1 MHILDTLQ
9 RKNFNILMMAVF
21 LIALLA
27 PVIAELPSEAVNTN
41 REAVLQ
47 LSDTSIINPMDP
59 RYVWG
64 NPLAITLSGVTP
76 AIFQNAAFSMDP
88 GGLMSGGLYTTSI
101 NDFRN
106 ADQNAGA
113 SNVTKKAAKIGLV
126 HWPRTAQ

>member
-1 MHILDTLQ
+1 MHILYKSQ
-9 RKNFNILMMAVF
+9 RKNSNIMMVAVF
-21 LIALLA
+21 LALIAPA
-27 PVIAELPSEAVNTN
+27 VAELPSEAVNAN
-41 REAVLQ
+41 NGAVEQ
-47 LSDTSIINPMDP
+47 LYSTSIINPMDP

-64 NPLAITLSGVTP
+64 NSLAIALSGVTP

-113 SNVTKKAAKIGLV
+113 SNVTRKAATIGLV